1 MDLVE
6 KIPLLSYF
14 QNHNMNSTMDEI
26 TSNNTTA
33 GKYDFAEFD
42 KMDLVNV
49 LTYLVI
55 SISKYWNIISKI
67 NTE

>member
-1 MDLVE
+1 
-6 KIPLLSYF
+6 
-14 QNHNMNSTMDEI
+14 MDEI
-26 TSNNTTA
+26 TSNNTTP

-67 NTE
+67 NTELNSRDGKLRQVISC